1 MFGEGAKMSLKS
13 IHVAT
18 RLAPTA
24 GIAIGP
30 ILFIIAVL
38 GILAAAIAAG
48 SGSFTMGTAGESNRA
63 KASAL
68 IDIGQNLKIGMDRIT
83 ANGIAFADVVIDPAQ
98 TDASEDLFSP
108 SGGGITAPS
117 TTMGDD
123 PLTDVW
129 MYPLIR
135 IKGVGTAAGQRVAT
149 LKVSVGVCDEIN
161 LKTIGL
167 AAGTATSKHAAL
179 GDFSGDPDTKI
190 DDYATWPAE
199 FQGKPVGCVQN
210 DDMAGDYFFYQVI
223 GIQ

>member
-1 MFGEGAKMSLKS
+1 MSVKS
-13 IHVAT
+13 IHVAKQM
-18 RLAPTA
+18 APTA

-48 SGSFTMGTAGESNRA
+48 SGSFTTGTAGESNKA

-68 IDIGQNLKIGMDRIT
+68 IDIGQNLKIGFDRIT
-83 ANGIAFADVVIDPAQ
+83 ANGIPFADVVIGVDETEA
-98 TDASEDLFSP
+98 TEDLFSP

-117 TTMGDD
+117 TTMGDT
-123 PLTDVW
+123 PLTDDW

-135 IKGVGTAAGQRVAT
+135 IKGIGTAAGQRVAV
-149 LKVSVGVCDEIN
+149 LKVTVGVCDEIN

-167 AAGTATSKHAAL
+167 AAGTATTQTADL

-190 DDYATWPAE
+190 DDYALWPTE
-199 FQGKPVGCVQN
+199 FQGKPVGCVLN
-210 DDMAGDYFFYQVI
+210 ENVGSAGYFFYQVI